1 MAGPR
6 RAYADTDAFDVPVE
20 AEGVECS
27 PRRAASDEAPAVAS
41 FTKSSR
47 RIGLWRRS
55 LAPVAVM
62 AAFSTMVGV
71 GIFNRPVE
79 AVPAPE
85 QAVMGVAPDGSELA
99 GLSRAATR
107 PELEGDLAEG
117 VPSPTP
123 TPEATASPEPEQE
136 PAESPAPKPAEP
148 TVPAL
153 GKDAGTRY
161 VTRGGVNLR
170 SGPGT
175 DSEVIATLNSGQQ
188 VTITNVVQDE
198 WQQINRDG
206 SAAWVASKFLAAK
219 PSKKPSAPRSSE
231 VPEGEVASS
240 SGGYSTAPCRHGS
253 AIESGITAN
262 TKRVFRAFCAE
273 FPQIKSYGGYRRAES
288 WSYHTR
294 GAAIDA
300 MVYDRDL
307 GWQMA
312 KWAAA
317 NAGAL
322 KIDQVIYAQ
331 RIWTKQRPTWRP
343 MADRGSVTANHY
355 DHVHISVG

>member
-6 RAYADTDAFDVPVE
+6 RAYLDTDALDLPVE
-20 AEGVECS
+20 TDDVVHS
-27 PRRAASDEAPAVAS
+27 PRRAASDEAPAVTA
-41 FTKSSR
+41 FTKNPR
-47 RIGLWRRS
+47 KGGLWRRS

-62 AAFSTMVGV
+62 AAFSTIAGM
-71 GIFNRPVE
+71 GIFERSIE
-79 AVPAPE
+79 AVPAPA
-85 QAVMGVAPDGSELA
+85 QSAVELTSQEGDLT
-99 GLSRAATR
+99 GLSRAVAR
-107 PELEGDLAEG
+107 PELDGEAAEAS
-117 VPSPTP
+117 PS
-123 TPEATASPEPEQE
+123 ASPEAEESSSPESPSPSPAAESAAPE
-136 PAESPAPKPAEP
+136 PAKPEP
-148 TVPAL
+148 PAL

-161 VTRGGVNLR
+161 ISSRGVNIR
-170 SGPGT
+170 SGPGK
-175 DSEVIATLNSGQQ
+175 DAEVVATMNTGQQ
-188 VTITNVVQDE
+188 VTITNVVQGE
-198 WQQINRDG
+198 WQQINRNG
-206 SAAWVASKFLAAK
+206 SAAWVVSKFLTEKKAA
-219 PSKKPSAPRSSE
+219 PAVSDS
-231 VPEGEVASS
+231 VPEGEVASE
-240 SGGYSTAPCRHGS
+240 GGYSSAPCKHGS

-262 TKRVFRAFCAE
+262 TKRVFRAFCAV
-273 FPQIKSYGGYRRAES
+273 FPQIKSYGGYRKAES

-317 NAGAL
+317 NANAL